1 MNLNSWSNRWKI
13 ITIITKVILTGV
25 TLREVLS
32 KPNKEK
38 THLLATFCKLIYN
51 FVSLYMSNNN
61 QLVELLSNEMRN
73 HLAH

>member
-1 MNLNSWSNRWKI
+1 MNLNSWSNSWKI
-13 ITIITKVILTGV
+13 ITIITKLILTGV

-38 THLLATFCKLIYN
+38 THLLTTFCKLIYN

>member
-25 TLREVLS
+25 TLKEVLS

-38 THLLATFCKLIYN
+38 THLLAMFCKLIYN

>member
-25 TLREVLS
+25 TLKEVLS

-38 THLLATFCKLIYN
+38 NHLLATFCKPIYY